1 MSSMKRK
8 LKVKTRARIAPL
20 IAVVCLWTVASACS
34 GLRGASTSP
43 GPGISSAQKREL
55 KADIINPAGVS
66 MGTVKFTSGDDG
78 NGGAGVTI
86 DANIKGLVPAGTFHG
101 IHIHANSNPAGG
113 NGCIAPTFASAG
125 GHLSSHGSVHGK
137 HMGDLP
143 VLLALADGTARY
155 HFVTDRF
162 RLADLSDAVVIVHAL
177 ADNYNNVPRGSKPVQ
192 YTANSA
198 AAVTLT
204 DDTGNSG
211 DRIGCGVIK

>member
-1 MSSMKRK
+1 
-8 LKVKTRARIAPL
+8 
-20 IAVVCLWTVASACS
+20 VAS
-34 GLRGASTSP
+34 TE
-43 GPGISSAQKREL
+43 KREL
-55 KADIINPAGVS
+55 KADIVNPSGVS
-66 MGTVKFTSGDDG
+66 MGTVKFSSGDDG
-78 NGGAGVTI
+78 KGGAGVTI
-86 DANIKGLVPAGTFHG
+86 DADITGLVPAGTFHG
-101 IHIHANSNPAGG
+101 MHIHASNNPAGG
-113 NGCIAPTFASAG
+113 DGCVAPTFASAG
-125 GHLSSHGSVHGK
+125 GHLSERGSVHGK

-162 RLADLSDAVVIVHAL
+162 RLADLSGAVVIVHAL
-177 ADNYNNVPRGSKPVQ
+177 ADNYNNVPRGSKPDQ

>member
-1 MSSMKRK
+1 MSMKGE
-8 LKVKTRARIAPL
+8 LNVKTRADTAPL
-20 IAVVCLWTVASACS
+20 IALVCLWTVVSACS
-34 GLRGASTSP
+34 GMKGASTSRELTAV
-43 GPGISSAQKREL
+43 STENREL
-55 KADIINPAGVS
+55 KADIVNPAGVS
-66 MGTVKFTSGDDG
+66 MGTVKFSSGEEG

-86 DANIKGLVPAGTFHG
+86 DANLRGLAPAGTFHG
-101 IHIHANSNPAGG
+101 MHIHAGNNSA
-113 NGCIAPTFASAG
+113 NGDGCVAPTFASAG
-125 GHLSSHGSVHGK
+125 GHLSAHGSVHGK

-162 RLADLSDAVVIVHAL
+162 RLADLSGAVVIVHAL
-177 ADNYNNVPRGSKPVQ
+177 ADNYNNVPRGPKPDQ

>member
-1 MSSMKRK
+1 MK
-8 LKVKTRARIAPL
+8 
-20 IAVVCLWTVASACS
+20 
-34 GLRGASTSP
+34 GASTSQESRAAST
-43 GPGISSAQKREL
+43 GKREL
-55 KADIINPAGVS
+55 RADIVNPVGVS
-66 MGTVKFTSGDDG
+66 MGTVKFSSGTD
-78 NGGAGVTI
+78 GVTI
-86 DANIKGLVPAGTFHG
+86 DANLRGLVPAGTFHG
-101 IHIHANSNPAGG
+101 MHIHASDNPAGG
-113 NGCIAPTFASAG
+113 DGCVAPTFASAG
-125 GHLSSHGSVHGK
+125 GHLSAAGDVHGK

-162 RLADLSDAVVIVHAL
+162 TLAGLAGAVVIVHAL
-177 ADNYNNVPRGSKPVQ
+177 ADNYNNVPRGSKPDQ

>member
-1 MSSMKRK
+1 MKRK
-8 LKVKTRARIAPL
+8 LKVKTRVGIAPL

-34 GLRGASTSP
+34 GLKGASTSLE
-43 GPGISSAQKREL
+43 PGIAPAQKREL
-55 KADIINPAGVS
+55 KADIVNPAGIS
-66 MGTVKFTSGDDG
+66 MGTVKFSSGEEG
-78 NGGAGVTI
+78 NGGAV
-86 DANIKGLVPAGTFHG
+86 DANLRGLVPAGTFHG
-101 IHIHANSNPAGG
+101 MHIHAGNNSA
-113 NGCIAPTFASAG
+113 NGDGCVAPTFASAG
-125 GHLSSHGSVHGK
+125 GHLSAHGSVHGK
-137 HMGDLP
+137 HQGDLP

-162 RLADLSDAVVIVHAL
+162 RLTDVLGAVVIVHAL
-177 ADNYNNVPRGSKPVQ
+177 ADNYNNVPRGSKPDQ

>member
-1 MSSMKRK
+1 MFPMKRK
-8 LKVKTRARIAPL
+8 LKLKTRADMVPL
-20 IAVVCLWTVASACS
+20 IAVACFWTVASACS
-34 GLRGASTSP
+34 GMRGASASP
-43 GPGISSAQKREL
+43 ESGMAFTEKREL
-55 KADIINPAGVS
+55 KADIVNPAGVS
-66 MGTVKFTSGDDG
+66 MGTVKFSSGDEG
-78 NGGAGVTI
+78 NGAGVTI
-86 DANIKGLVPAGTFHG
+86 DANLRGLVPAGTFHG
-101 IHIHANSNPAGG
+101 MHIHGG
-113 NGCIAPTFASAG
+113 NNSANGDGCVAPTFASAG
-125 GHLSSHGSVHGK
+125 GHLSVHGSVHGK

-162 RLADLSDAVVIVHAL
+162 RLADLSGAVVIVHAL
-177 ADNYNNVPRGSKPVQ
+177 ADNYNNVPRGSKPDQ

>member
-1 MSSMKRK
+1 MKRK
-8 LKVKTRARIAPL
+8 LKVKTRAGIAPL

-34 GLRGASTSP
+34 GMKGASTSREL
-43 GPGISSAQKREL
+43 SVASTEMREL
-55 KADIINPAGVS
+55 KADIVNPAGVS
-66 MGTVKFTSGDDG
+66 MGTVKFSSGDDG
-78 NGGAGVTI
+78 NGGAGVTV
-86 DANIKGLVPAGTFHG
+86 DANIRGLVPAETFHG
-101 IHIHANSNPAGG
+101 MHIHANNNPASGD
-113 NGCIAPTFASAG
+113 GCVAPTFASAG
-125 GHLSSHGSVHGK
+125 AHLSVHGSVHGK

-155 HFVTDRF
+155 HFVTDRL
-162 RLADLSDAVVIVHAL
+162 RLADLAGTVVIVHAL
-177 ADNYNNVPRGSKPVQ
+177 ADNYNNVPRGSKPDQ